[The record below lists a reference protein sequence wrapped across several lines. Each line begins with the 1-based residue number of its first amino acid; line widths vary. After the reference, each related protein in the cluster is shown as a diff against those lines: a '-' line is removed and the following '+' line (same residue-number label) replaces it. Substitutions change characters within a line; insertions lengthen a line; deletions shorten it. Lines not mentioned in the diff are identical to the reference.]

1 MEGKCSCAWN
11 IIFHR
16 ANAVY
21 SLARNPWFIMKDAR
35 RAFRLSISRQLTMDD
50 MPEFRTYSTAT
61 LIFVYLQLAA
71 SESFLRTLH
80 LLTQMSTLDSESLND
95 WEESLSLVICTKDV
109 LPDQFKVR
117 IVQRVNMLRSQ
128 MTRGM
133 ILE

>member
-1 MEGKCSCAWN
+1 
-11 IIFHR
+11 
-16 ANAVY
+16 
-21 SLARNPWFIMKDAR
+21 MKDAR
-35 RAFRLSISRQLTMDD
+35 RAFRLSLSRQLTMDD

-80 LLTQMSTLDSESLND
+80 LLTQMSTLDPESLND